1 MIHLL
6 GVHYGGKIV
15 CDGGIRWWIGFGRR
29 RSGRKRGVVVDVKR
43 GLRGALNGRLGVRGR
58 GL

>member
-6 GVHYGGKIV
+6 VVHYGGKIV
-15 CDGGIRWWIGFGRR
+15 CDGGIRLWIVESG

-43 GLRGALNGRLGVRGR
+43 GLRGASNERLGVRGR